1 VVVLGAFAFG
11 LARHVHDRRTPVLES
26 GPSFRPRGAYHVRA
40 DVQERGLTS
49 LDALASRAKASG
61 LSFVVITDPNAQLA
75 GPMVRDGVVI
85 LSYAE
90 LATPAGLV
98 VGLGTGYVL
107 SAGERMAPR
116 VHAAIRS
123 LGGVPVISHPSDPK
137 RPWTGE
143 LEGAGGFEIASFA
156 ATARRV
162 AGSFSFGLVPL
173 LLGAQVNPRLALAQ
187 LYERDRDALRL
198 WDSEA
203 GEVVGFCGAGSLDAV
218 DASQDLSTWNI
229 ILDDALPDDPAQRP
243 VALLD
248 QLSHGAFFC
257 AAGLFGEAPYFEFGA
272 RKGNAWTGKNG
283 SIVRDIDAAELVVLA
298 PSTTSG
304 LPNIVLLRNGEEVA
318 RVYGREL
325 RYGEPVP
332 GTYRVEVRIPMPFVV
347 SGERSVPVIYSNR
360 IRVVSTLLPGMLE
373 SPGAEELLP

>member
-1 VVVLGAFAFG
+1 MVVLGAFAFG

-40 DVQERGLTS
+40 DVQERGLAS
-49 LDALASRAKASG
+49 LDALASRAKAAG
-61 LSFVVITDPNAQLA
+61 LSFVVITDANAQLA
-75 GPMVRDGVVI
+75 GPVVRDGVVI

-90 LATPAGLV
+90 LATPSGLV

-107 SAGERMAPR
+107 SAGERMAP
-116 VHAAIRS
+116 HIHEAIRS

-143 LEGAGGFEIASFA
+143 HDGTGGFEIASFA
-156 ATARRV
+156 PTSRRI

-173 LLGAQVNPRLALAQ
+173 VLGAQVNARLALAQ
-187 LYERDRDALRL
+187 LYERDREALRS
-198 WDSEA
+198 WDAEPRD
-203 GEVVGFCGAGSLDAV
+203 VVGFCGAGSLDAI
-218 DASQDLSTWNI
+218 DATQDLSTWNL
-229 ILDDALPDDPAQRP
+229 ILDEALPDDPGQRP

-272 RKGNAWTGKNG
+272 RNGNVWTGKNG
-283 SIVRDIDAAELVVLA
+283 SIVRDIDAAELVVLG
-298 PSTTSG
+298 PSTSIG
-304 LPNIVLLRNGEEVA
+304 SPSIVLLRNGEEVA
-318 RVYGREL
+318 RVHGREL
-325 RYGEPVP
+325 RYRDPTP
-332 GTYRVEVRIPMPFVV
+332 GIYRVEVRIPIPFVV

-360 IRVVSTLLPGMLE
+360 IRVVSTLLPGMFE
-373 SPGAEELLP
+373 EPNAVELLP